1 MIYLASPY
9 THADPSVREARFQAV
24 CRQAAEMMRR
34 GVVVF
39 SPIAHSHAI
48 AAYGLPIEWA
58 FWERFDR
65 VFLERCDEVWVLALD
80 GWSVSRGVQAEIAMA
95 RELGNPVLLINTS
108 SRSKR
113 SELPCDTSPRSERSE
128 LPCNASSR
136 SERRKLK

>member
-24 CRQAAEMMRR
+24 CRKAAEMMRC

-48 AAYGLPIEWA
+48 AKYDLPHEWA

-65 VFLERCDEVWVLALD
+65 VFLERCDEVWVLTLD
-80 GWSVSRGVQAEIAMA
+80 GWSESRGVQAEIAMA
-95 RELGNPVLLINTS
+95 HELGKPVTLVNIDKLGV
-108 SRSKR
+108 
-113 SELPCDTSPRSERSE
+113 LPGRIHPLRF
-128 LPCNASSR
+128 P
-136 SERRKLK
+136 